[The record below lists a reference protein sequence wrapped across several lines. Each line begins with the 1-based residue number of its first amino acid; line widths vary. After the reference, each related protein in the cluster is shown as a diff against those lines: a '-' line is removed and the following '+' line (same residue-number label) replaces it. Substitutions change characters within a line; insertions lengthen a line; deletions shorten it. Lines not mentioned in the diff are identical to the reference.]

1 MILIGVLRPVQRGN
15 LLPFSTF
22 MAILVFIMSQGDI
35 IPGAFLGLQIE
46 FYLLI
51 ILTLISLSQT

>member
-35 IPGAFLGLQIE
+35 IPGAFWGCKSNFIC
-46 FYLLI
+46 
-51 ILTLISLSQT
+51 